1 MGDHYLGS
9 PGFLTL
15 NRWRSN
21 STDFPRLDLHRS
33 RLIPRESDILKAENY
48 NKRSV
53 YLLPKSL
60 RRALGGELAARD
72 PVRTGT
78 GGGM

>member
-15 NRWRSN
+15 NRSRSN
-21 STDFPRLDLHRS
+21 STDFPRFDLHRS
-33 RLIPRESDILKAENY
+33 RLIPRESDILKMENY

-53 YLLPKSL
+53 YLLPKSCGQPL
-60 RRALGGELAARD
+60 GESWPRAIRSGRGR
-72 PVRTGT
+72 V
-78 GGGM
+78 GM